1 MASEPRAG
9 CGIALVRRGLI
20 LLLKRNTDPESG
32 CWGIPGGKIDLYE
45 TAEQAA
51 RRELLEEVGVEA
63 GALALLCIVDEIDPD
78 AGLHWISPVYIS
90 HDCLGTPQLK
100 EPAKHAGLGWFDLE
114 DLPAALTR
122 PTRAA
127 LAALTKLG
135 QPG

>member
-1 MASEPRAG
+1 M
-9 CGIALVRRGLI
+9 
-20 LLLKRNTDPESG
+20 
-32 CWGIPGGKIDLYE
+32 
-45 TAEQAA
+45 
-51 RRELLEEVGVEA
+51 EA

-90 HDCLGTPQLK
+90 HDCLGTPQLM

-127 LAALTKLG
+127 LAALTRLG